1 MTFTRFFKPNEEI
14 ERRLSGFRAMH
25 NLGEKIVIGLHI
37 RSGGDFRKPMT
48 DKDWIQFRDCAEV
61 MTTRVKN
68 RKSKHGVNVDNQDVV
83 WLVVTDTQDAR
94 NRSTKEFSRNTHE
107 ADVLFYD
114 NFLASNTKQGVQN
127 AFMDMLLVTFADARV
142 LTPCSSY
149 SEFAYVMSGATGD
162 SVFVKSS
169 RVTVDSL
176 EPSFEELQDM
186 LKKPC
191 PK

>member
-1 MTFTRFFKPNEEI
+1 M
-14 ERRLSGFRAMH
+14 
-25 NLGEKIVIGLHI
+25 
-37 RSGGDFRKPMT
+37 
-48 DKDWIQFRDCAEV
+48 
-61 MTTRVKN
+61 
-68 RKSKHGVNVDNQDVV
+68 
-83 WLVVTDTQDAR
+83 WLVVTDMQDAR
-94 NRSTKEFSRNTHE
+94 HRSTKDFSRNTHE

-127 AFMDMLLVTFADARV
+127 VIMDMLLVTFADARV